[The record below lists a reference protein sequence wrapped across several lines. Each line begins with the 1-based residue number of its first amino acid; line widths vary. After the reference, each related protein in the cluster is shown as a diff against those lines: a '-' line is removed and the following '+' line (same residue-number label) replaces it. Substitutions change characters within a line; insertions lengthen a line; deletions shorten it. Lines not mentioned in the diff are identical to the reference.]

1 LISAKNR
8 VDLSSISEVRSYITE
23 WPRFFGPPCMFNA
36 ENFMRSLS
44 MSISIA
50 FGANRS
56 QNVSRSPKS
65 PKNS

>member
-1 LISAKNR
+1 
-8 VDLSSISEVRSYITE
+8 
-23 WPRFFGPPCMFNA
+23 MFNA